1 LCFIYII
8 FINPIVFSIS
18 LYIGKEK
25 YETLANVGK
34 IFAPQLAE
42 LKNNGIIDNDG
53 DHWPIEFY
61 FSGDWKFMYIIMGQN
76 APNSEYFCLYCEC
89 NIKSRYNMDLS
100 WPHTGNAKGNK
111 FI

>member
-1 LCFIYII
+1 MI
-8 FINPIVFSIS
+8 FSIC

-25 YETLANVGK
+25 YETLAKVGK
-34 IFAPQLAE
+34 VFALQLE
-42 LKNNGIIDNDG
+42 DLKNNGLIDD
-53 DHWPIEFY
+53 DDIHWLIEFY

-100 WPHTGNAKGNK
+100 WSLTGNIKGIK
-111 FI
+111 